1 MENSLGVSPVE
12 AVQSIGI
19 LLIRVSLGLT
29 HTSTDVLILR
39 NISGTTENVVM
50 CTADEDPA
58 CSASV
63 PSTGIN
69 VPHFKFYFGNGK

>member
-1 MENSLGVSPVE
+1 MENSLGISPE

-19 LLIRVSLGLT
+19 SLIRVSLRLT
-29 HTSTDVLILR
+29 HTRTDLLILR
-39 NISGTTENVVM
+39 IISGTTENVVM
-50 CTADEDPA
+50 CTVDEDPA

-69 VPHFKFYFGNGK
+69 VPHFFYFGNGQ